1 MQLLKISFI
10 ILLSVYA
17 VLLLL
22 FCAKSGK
29 FLKTLLLS
37 AISGLAVMVVI
48 NLTSKISG
56 VSMPVNFWTVT
67 GSMSFGIPGVL
78 GLLILRLFF

>member
-10 ILLSVYA
+10 ILLSVYF
-17 VLLLL
+17 VFLLI

-29 FLKTLLLS
+29 IIKTLLLS
-37 AISGLAVMVVI
+37 SLSGLAVMVII

-56 VSMPVNFWTVT
+56 VDISVNFWTVT
-67 GSMSFGIPGVL
+67 GSMTFGIPGVL